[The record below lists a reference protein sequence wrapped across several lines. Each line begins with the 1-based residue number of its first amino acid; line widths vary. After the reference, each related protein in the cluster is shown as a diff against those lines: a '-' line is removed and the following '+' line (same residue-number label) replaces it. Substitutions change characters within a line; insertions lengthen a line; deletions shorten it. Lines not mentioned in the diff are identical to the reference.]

1 MESTSEYVLIQSTS
15 LIGKPVNLPQSSA
28 YWTTPSPPILWHGNR
43 TTALRAAFRL
53 TTLVLISS
61 CKTLADAI
69 RLQIDIRQPSDV
81 TAALVF
87 SKLTGVAL
95 TVKNTGHDYKGRSS
109 MKGALGL
116 WTHNLKGKSYN
127 PTFVPAGCS
136 PSTTYTAMTVGAG
149 EGWQDVYEWADSLG
163 VTAIGGYHQTV
174 GASGGWLT
182 GGGHSVLSPV
192 YGLGVDRVV
201 QFRVVTP
208 DGIYRTASACQ
219 NQDLFWALRG
229 GGGHAF
235 GVVIESSSI
244 VEPKPVPL
252 QV

>member
-1 MESTSEYVLIQSTS
+1 MF
-15 LIGKPVNLPQSSA
+15 
-28 YWTTPSPPILWHGNR
+28 H
-43 TTALRAAFRL
+43 L
-53 TTLVLISS
+53 TTSVFISS
-61 CKTLADAI
+61 YKILTDAF
-69 RLQIDIRQPSDV
+69 LSQIDIRQPSDV

-127 PTFVPAGCS
+127 PAFVPAGCS

-149 EGWQDVYEWADSLG
+149 EGWQDVYEWADSLSI
-163 VTAIGGYHQTV
+163 TAIGGYHQTV

-244 VEPKPVPL
+244 VEPKQVPL